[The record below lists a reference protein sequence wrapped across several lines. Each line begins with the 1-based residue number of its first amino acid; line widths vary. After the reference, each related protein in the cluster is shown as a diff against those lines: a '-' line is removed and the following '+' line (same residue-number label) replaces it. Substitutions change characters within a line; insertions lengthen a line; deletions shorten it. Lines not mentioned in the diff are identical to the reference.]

1 MKYVLYFPLLA
12 VLLIAYNIIMM
23 TSDVFTVN
31 PVMFSIPL
39 MANDSSFPVHV
50 SEFMAMLAALLLYF
64 EILKAT
70 RYSSGAIIDHA
81 LSMVVFVIFLVEFIV
96 VPGAGTATFMILTL
110 MALLDVVA
118 GFTVTISTA
127 RRDIA
132 FGGDHG

>member
-1 MKYVLYFPLLA
+1 
-12 VLLIAYNIIMM
+12 
-23 TSDVFTVN
+23 
-31 PVMFSIPL
+31 
-39 MANDSSFPVHV
+39 
-50 SEFMAMLAALLLYF
+50 MLAAVLLYF